1 MSGDRVRHQSP
12 CAGVTGLTPES
23 HNKYI
28 LAMIHHARY
37 ESMYVS
43 LTASLVSASS
53 KSFNLLSAYC
63 FSLKILQKLRM
74 EECHKLIVKID

>member
-1 MSGDRVRHQSP
+1 
-12 CAGVTGLTPES
+12 
-23 HNKYI
+23 
-28 LAMIHHARY
+28 MIHHARY

-63 FSLKILQKLRM
+63 FSLKILQKLSM
-74 EECHKLIVKID
+74 EECHKLMVKID